1 MSQLKTED
9 KAIAVPGEILAE
21 GMDFLP
27 SYGTY
32 REGDNIISTRLGLV
46 QLDNKVIKI
55 LPLSGKYFPKR
66 GDTIIGHVTEILS
79 SGWRVE
85 LNCAWMSLLGLANGT
100 TEYIRKGEDLS
111 QYFAIDDY
119 IVAQITNV
127 TKEKLIDLTMKG
139 PGLRR
144 LGAGRIISVNAHK
157 VPRIIGKSGSMV
169 SMIKNAT
176 GCRIIVGQN
185 GLIWVQGE
193 PKEELIAEN
202 TIKMIEEKA
211 HTSGLTDK
219 VKSHLEK
226 ETGKKIQAGDT
237 NVIHKTA

>member
-1 MSQLKTED
+1 
-9 KAIAVPGEILAE
+9 
-21 GMDFLP
+21 
-27 SYGTY
+27 
-32 REGDNIISTRLGLV
+32 
-46 QLDNKVIKI
+46 
-55 LPLSGKYFPKR
+55 
-66 GDTIIGHVTEILS
+66 
-79 SGWRVE
+79 
-85 LNCAWMSLLGLANGT
+85 
-100 TEYIRKGEDLS
+100 
-111 QYFAIDDY
+111 
-119 IVAQITNV
+119 
-127 TKEKLIDLTMKG
+127 
-139 PGLRR
+139 
-144 LGAGRIISVNAHK
+144 
-157 VPRIIGKSGSMV
+157 
-169 SMIKNAT
+169 MIKNAT